1 MNSQNI
7 TKEAVADTVARVRQL
22 KRRVSPAV
30 HPRIDACLDELQA
43 LYRKLATGQE
53 PQPTE
58 ADSALHI
65 VAFVAQLERTSLAT
79 PAASALSSRTP
90 TSALRRIAQH
100 TVSVETSSDGAAG
113 TDDTPAPKSSTGR
126 RAPVRDFF
134 QRLHAGNQT
143 RRPAKRYEAAWHI
156 STRGDT
162 EVRCE
167 FTLRLVMPDSSFIPV
182 PATGIYRTEDPYAA
196 QMAFHTGADETVDW
210 FFSRE
215 LLTAGTRTPAGSG
228 DVRIWPAGGRA
239 RTPTVC
245 IALGSEEGEAL
256 MEAPAGA
263 IQAFLRASHRLIP
276 PGEEHKHVNFD
287 ALPVL
292 GVPPVDSP

>member
-1 MNSQNI
+1 M
-7 TKEAVADTVARVRQL
+7 
-22 KRRVSPAV
+22 
-30 HPRIDACLDELQA
+30 
-43 LYRKLATGQE
+43 
-53 PQPTE
+53 
-58 ADSALHI
+58 
-65 VAFVAQLERTSLAT
+65 
-79 PAASALSSRTP
+79 
-90 TSALRRIAQH
+90 
-100 TVSVETSSDGAAG
+100 
-113 TDDTPAPKSSTGR
+113 
-126 RAPVRDFF
+126 
-134 QRLHAGNQT
+134 
-143 RRPAKRYEAAWHI
+143 

-162 EVRCE
+162 EVRCD
-167 FTLRLVMPDSSFIPV
+167 FTLQLVVSDSSSIPV
-182 PATGIYRTEDPYAA
+182 PATGIYRIEDPYAA

-228 DVRIWPAGGRA
+228 DVRIWPARGRA

-263 IQAFLRASHRLIP
+263 IQAFLRASHRLVP

-287 ALPVL
+287 ALPAL